1 MAGVIE
7 PPRRVGRLDLL
18 RRWSHDT
25 SEPVGCQKSGL
36 AADQRQS
43 LVGHDPEVS
52 LRLLYLIFQQVLGVG
67 TGHHPGRPGRDVCA
81 TPVAAARQTGT
92 SSEREAGS
100 ACASPFREMM
110 PSFAN
115 TLCRCHSTVRWLR

>member
-52 LRLLYLIFQQVLGVG
+52 LRLLYLICECRCGA
-67 TGHHPGRPGRDVCA
+67 PGRR
-81 TPVAAARQTGT
+81 TARLG
-92 SSEREAGS
+92 AGD
-100 ACASPFREMM
+100 PM
-110 PSFAN
+110 
-115 TLCRCHSTVRWLR
+115 